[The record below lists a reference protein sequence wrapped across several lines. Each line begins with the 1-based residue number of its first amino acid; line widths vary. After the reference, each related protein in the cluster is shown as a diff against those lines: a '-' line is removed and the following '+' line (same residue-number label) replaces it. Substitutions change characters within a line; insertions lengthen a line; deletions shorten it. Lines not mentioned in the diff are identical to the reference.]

1 MRNTCKNLLAILKK
15 QHQFFFLIPVNAK
28 YWRPYS
34 RQQPQQPEASTARI
48 RDHETRNS
56 LRSAASVL
64 LCGSV
69 SRLFRGDSFFTARC
83 TAVMDA
89 STVSERARSNSRES
103 RPRQVRQ
110 LGRGQVSTSHLRG
123 HFRLIARA
131 KWLC

>member
-34 RQQPQQPEASTARI
+34 RQQPEASTARI
-48 RDHETRNS
+48 RDHGTRNW

-69 SRLFRGDSFFTARC
+69 SWLFRGDSFFTARR

-123 HFRLIARA
+123 HFRLIART
-131 KWLC
+131 KWSC